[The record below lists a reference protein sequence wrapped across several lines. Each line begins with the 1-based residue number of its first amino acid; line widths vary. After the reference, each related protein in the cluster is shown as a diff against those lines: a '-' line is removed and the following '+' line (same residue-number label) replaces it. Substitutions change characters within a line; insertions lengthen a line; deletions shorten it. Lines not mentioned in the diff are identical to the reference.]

1 MAPSQ
6 VGGRTTPIYGARSR
20 SWGDAMLFELRRYET
35 EPGTRDRLVEV
46 MESEVI
52 PFQTSKGIVIL
63 GSFVAEEDPN
73 VYVWLRRF
81 EDEEH
86 RKALY
91 AAVYDSD
98 HWKNEIAPKFKGV
111 LVRETIQV
119 TRLTPTA
126 ISPIR

>member
-1 MAPSQ
+1 
-6 VGGRTTPIYGARSR
+6 
-20 SWGDAMLFELRRYET
+20 MLFELRRYET

-46 MESEVI
+46 MEADVI
-52 PFQTSKGIVIL
+52 PFQTSKGVVIL

-98 HWKNEIAPKFKGV
+98 FWKNEIAPKLKGV
-111 LVRETIQV
+111 IVRETIQV

-126 ISPIR
+126 LSPIR

>member
-1 MAPSQ
+1 
-6 VGGRTTPIYGARSR
+6 
-20 SWGDAMLFELRRYET
+20 MLFELRRYET
-35 EPGTRDRLVEV
+35 TPGTRDRLVEV
-46 MESEVI
+46 MEAEII
-52 PFQTSKGIVIL
+52 PFQTSKGVVIL

-81 EDEEH
+81 ENEEH
-86 RKALY
+86 RKAMY

-98 HWKNEIAPKFKGV
+98 HWKNEIAPKLKGV

-126 ISPIR
+126 LSPIR